1 MADKSHCCGVLALPP
16 RWGADAMSHR
26 VTDVDRVVE
35 LFTDHWALALQV
47 ALHASAAYQRAASR
61 WEGAVV
67 LACSDAPSIGLTAE
81 GGPLERGV
89 YLDLWHGE
97 CRAARLAHAAD
108 YASAR
113 YVLSADAA
121 TWLLVLDGDLAPTM
135 AILRGKI
142 KLKRGTLGGLLPHVH
157 AATALVVVAQGVD
170 RHGAGDA
177 QRVDADRRALLAPS
191 APAHAVSSEGLSA
204 SGVTR
209 SLQSTSATGIR
220 FNLLPMRLWEK
231 AKRHGIWNPSDIDF
245 AQDRVDWRTLKPDEQ
260 DVLLRLT
267 SLFQAGEES
276 VTLDIL
282 PLIDVIAQEGRL
294 EEQLYLTS
302 FLWEEAK
309 HVEVFRRFF
318 DNVAELSGDL
328 THFHS
333 ASYQRIFGEELPAA
347 MGRLRTDRSPV
358 AQARASVTYNMIV
371 EGVLAET
378 GYHVYHQILTARG
391 IMPGMQRVAALLKAD
406 ESRHLAYGIFLLSR
420 LVVEHGDDVW
430 RAIAVRMD
438 ELLPSAIEIINE
450 SFAAYPVDNR
460 PFGLAPETFV
470 QFAMTQFQRRYDRIE
485 RARRQSVAD
494 LHTLDEL
501 EVS

>member
-1 MADKSHCCGVLALPP
+1 MP
-16 RWGADAMSHR
+16 RQS
-26 VTDVDRVVE
+26 TDFDRAIE
-35 LFTDHWALALQV
+35 ALFTDHWALALQV
-47 ALHASAAYQRAASR
+47 ALNASASYQHAASR

-67 LACSDAPSIGLTAE
+67 LACSDAPSPGLTAAGE
-81 GGPLERGV
+81 LLERGV

-97 CRAARLAHAAD
+97 CRAARLANAAD

-121 TWLLVLDGDLAPTM
+121 TWLLVLDGDMAPTM

-142 KLKRGTLGGLLPHVH
+142 TLKRGTLGGLLPHVH

-170 RHGAGDA
+170 RRVPGHLQGAH
-177 QRVDADRRALLAPS
+177 
-191 APAHAVSSEGLSA
+191 HAAMPPNAVAGAAVGHAGGVA
-204 SGVTR
+204 SGVR
-209 SLQSTSATGIR
+209 RPALQSTSAAGLR

-231 AKRHGIWNPSDIDF
+231 AKRYGIWNPSDIDF
-245 AQDRVDWRTLKPDEQ
+245 AQDRLDWQTLQPDEQ

-282 PLIDVIAQEGRL
+282 PLLDVIAQEGRL

-328 THFHS
+328 THYHS
-333 ASYQRIFGEELPAA
+333 ASYQRIFGDELPTA

-460 PFGLAPETFV
+460 PFGLAPEAFV

-485 RARRQSVAD
+485 RARRQTVSD

>member
-1 MADKSHCCGVLALPP
+1 
-16 RWGADAMSHR
+16 MSR
-26 VTDVDRVVE
+26 QSTDVDRVIE
-35 LFTDHWALALQV
+35 ALFTDHWALALQV
-47 ALHASAAYQRAASR
+47 ALNASASYQQAASR
-61 WEGAVV
+61 WEGAVI
-67 LACSDAPSIGLTAE
+67 LACSDAPSPGLSAADE
-81 GGPLERGV
+81 PLERGV

-97 CRAARLAHAAD
+97 CRAARLANAAD
-108 YASAR
+108 YSSAR
-113 YVLSADAA
+113 YVLWADAA
-121 TWLLVLDGDLAPTM
+121 TWLLVLDGGLAPTM

-142 KLKRGTLGGLLPHVH
+142 KLKKGTLGGLLPHVH

-170 RHGAGDA
+170 RRVPGEPH
-177 QRVDADRRALLAPS
+177 RVDTDHVAVLPPAALGA
-191 APAHAVSSEGLSA
+191 AVDNSGIGA

-209 SLQSTSATGIR
+209 PPLQSTSAIGIR

-231 AKRHGIWNPSDIDF
+231 AKRYGIWNPSDIDF
-245 AQDRVDWRTLKPDEQ
+245 AQDRVDWQTLQPDEQ

-282 PLIDVIAQEGRL
+282 PLLDVIAQEGRL

-328 THFHS
+328 THYHS
-333 ASYQRIFGEELPAA
+333 ASYQRIFGEELPTA

-485 RARRQSVAD
+485 RARRQTVSD
-494 LHTLDEL
+494 LHTLDDREM
-501 EVS
+501 S

>member
-1 MADKSHCCGVLALPP
+1 
-16 RWGADAMSHR
+16 MSLH

-35 LFTDHWALALQV
+35 LFTDRWALALQV
-47 ALHASAAYQRAASR
+47 ALNASAPYQRAAGR

-67 LACSDAPSIGLTAE
+67 LACSDASSTGLSAE
-81 GGPLERGV
+81 GEPLERGV

-97 CRAARLAHAAD
+97 CRAAQLANAAD

-157 AATALVVVAQGVD
+157 AATALVVVAQGID
-170 RHGAGDA
+170 RHVSGEPHRADTDHGAWLPPA
-177 QRVDADRRALLAPS
+177 ALGG
-191 APAHAVSSEGLSA
+191 AVSNAGSGA

-209 SLQSTSATGIR
+209 PRLQSTSATGIR

-245 AQDRVDWRTLKPDEQ
+245 AQDRVDWQTLQPDEQ

-328 THFHS
+328 THYHS
-333 ASYQRIFGEELPAA
+333 SSYQRIFGEELPSA
-347 MGRLRTDRSPV
+347 MGRLRTDRSPI

-391 IMPGMQRVAALLKAD
+391 IMPGMQRVAALLKSD

-438 ELLPSAIEIINE
+438 ELLPSAIELINE

-485 RARRQSVAD
+485 RARRQSISE
-494 LHTLDEL
+494 LHTIDEL
-501 EVS
+501 EGTLRGT